1 MKKKT
6 SNKQLAEALYQIT
19 RGLKG
24 EKLTQALR
32 GFVALLTRAHKLKQA
47 TRVIGEFIKHSKKEE
62 GIVEIEVT
70 TARKLDDGTMLHI
83 KKAFGTKVEEQTVVD
98 ENMLGGVK
106 IKMDDKILD
115 ASLKTQLNNLQKSLA
130 N

>member
-1 MKKKT
+1 MKRKN

-32 GFVALLTRAHKLKQA
+32 GFVALLMRAHKLKQA
-47 TRVIGEFIKHSKKEE
+47 TRVIAEFVKHSKKQE

-70 TARKLDDGTMLHI
+70 TAHNLDDGTMSQI
-83 KKAFGTKVEEQTVVD
+83 KKCFGSTVEETSVIDKDV
-98 ENMLGGVK
+98 LGGVK
-106 IKMDDKILD
+106 IKTDDKILD
-115 ASLKTQLNNLQKSLA
+115 ASLKTQLINLKKSLA

>member
-47 TRVIGEFIKHSKKEE
+47 TRVIGEFIKHSKKAE

-70 TARKLDDGTMLHI
+70 TAHNLDDGTMLQI
-83 KKAFGTKVEEQTVVD
+83 KKAFGTKVEEQAVVD
-98 ENMLGGVK
+98 ENILGGVK

-115 ASLKTQLNNLQKSLA
+115 ASLKTQLNSLRKSLS
-130 N
+130 